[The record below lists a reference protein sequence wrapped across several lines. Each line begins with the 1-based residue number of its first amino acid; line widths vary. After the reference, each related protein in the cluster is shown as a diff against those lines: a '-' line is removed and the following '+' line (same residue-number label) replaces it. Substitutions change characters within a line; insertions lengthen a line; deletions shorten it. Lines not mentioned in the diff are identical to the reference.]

1 MWSELLPTYTA
12 LLAPYPRK
20 LSSVSLTHVGESII
34 GHSVNYRYWESA
46 IGLLF
51 THSGV
56 GGTVSQFDSF
66 MAKKTLPF
74 AFPTLRVSSVT
85 CGLSSALTSPMTVI
99 SHILGEYKCHSH
111 AALAS
116 AQVREDIAAHILE
129 GKQVFEKALQRTEIV
144 QFNDAALNEDYTYSE
159 QVRSIVEGVE
169 ELREVRK
176 SFKAKLPQ
184 RPVEPAPAPIVACPM
199 GGLFSNSS

>member
-1 MWSELLPTYTA
+1 MA
-12 LLAPYPRK
+12 L
-20 LSSVSLTHVGESII
+20 
-34 GHSVNYRYWESA
+34 
-46 IGLLF
+46 
-51 THSGV
+51 
-56 GGTVSQFDSF
+56 
-66 MAKKTLPF
+66 
-74 AFPTLRVSSVT
+74 
-85 CGLSSALTSPMTVI
+85 
-99 SHILGEYKCHSH
+99 SH
-111 AALAS
+111 AAL